1 MFISLGYLSKKMLIP
16 LLIPILYSIRH
27 RLSDDFDKKIYG
39 ESKHRPVFLN
49 TFLISIGYSINFF
62 LFIIE
67 YKRSKSGRKKT
78 QENHF
83 NNQLIIEKE
92 KMQKKQKKFQII
104 FLVLL
109 PLFNFFNFLSYDI
122 SSIFKPKEY
131 NKNYF
136 YTISIPIYFI
146 ITALMSYLYL
156 NNKFYLHQKTSM
168 IISPLLSLILLAFLI
183 ILNNGDKNNNTL
195 YSVLFLVQCLAL
207 KSLRYVLYVFGKVFM
222 DKMFVTHIKLMTF
235 LGLFGILFSLIA
247 NGISFFIDLK
257 FIENPNLN
265 DYFVIQNDFKR
276 FKNIFDDWGNYKKYD
291 LMVLILIIILWFGE
305 NFITWF
311 CIYTF
316 SPNHFTTYA
325 SINTIA
331 ALIMEIYNSISNNNN
346 NNNYYKNKEF
356 IIFICLSSILALF
369 GVFVSGL
376 IFNEI
381 LIIKVCNM
389 DKYTNVE
396 INRRQKEE
404 IEINMVKYN
413 SGNKSNNISEC
424 PDSSFE
430 SDSQCDKT
438 PNTSFKSD

>member
-1 MFISLGYLSKKMLIP
+1 MFISLGYLSTKMLVP

-27 RLSDDFDKKIYG
+27 YISDDFDKKIYG
-39 ESKHRPVFLN
+39 ESKRRPVFLN
-49 TFLISIGYSINFF
+49 TFLISISYSINFF

-78 QENHF
+78 QERHF
-83 NNQLIIEKE
+83 DNQLIIEKT
-92 KMQKKQKKFQII
+92 KMEKKQKKYRTI
-104 FLVLL
+104 FLILL
-109 PLFNFFNFLSYDI
+109 PFFNFFNYLSYDI
-122 SSIFKPKEY
+122 SSMFKPKEY

-146 ITALMSYLYL
+146 ITAYMSYLFL
-156 NNKFYLHQKTSM
+156 NYKFYIHQKTSM
-168 IISPLLSLILLAFLI
+168 IISPFLSLLLLAFLI
-183 ILNNGDKNNNTL
+183 LLNNGDKKNNTL
-195 YSVLFLVQCLAL
+195 YSVLFLVQCIAL

-247 NGISFFIDLK
+247 NAISFFIDMK
-257 FIENPNLN
+257 FIEDPALN
-265 DYFVIQNDFKR
+265 DYFIFQNDFKR
-276 FKNIFDDWGNYKKYD
+276 FKNIFDDWGNYKDYD
-291 LMVLILIIILWFGE
+291 FVVLIAIIILWFAE
-305 NFITWF
+305 NYIIWF

-316 SPNHFTTYA
+316 SPNHFTTYS

-331 ALIMEIYNSISNNNN
+331 ALIMEIYNNMFVK
-346 NNNYYKNKEF
+346 KNKEL

-381 LIIKVCNM
+381 LIIRVCNM

-404 IEINMVKYN
+404 TQISMVKYN
-413 SGNKSNNISEC
+413 STNKSNSSNNEF
-424 PDSSFE
+424 PENSFE
-430 SDSQCDKT
+430 SDNNSQLDKAS
-438 PNTSFKSD
+438 NTSFKSD

>member
-1 MFISLGYLSKKMLIP
+1 MFISLGYLSTKMLVP

-27 RLSDDFDKKIYG
+27 YLSDDFDKKIYG
-39 ESKHRPVFLN
+39 ESKRRPVFLN
-49 TFLISIGYSINFF
+49 TFLISISYSINFF

-78 QENHF
+78 QEKHF
-83 NNQLIIEKE
+83 DNQLIIEKI
-92 KMQKKQKKFQII
+92 KMEKKQKKCRTL
-104 FLVLL
+104 FLILL

-122 SSIFKPKEY
+122 SSMFKPREY

-136 YTISIPIYFI
+136 YTISIPIYLI
-146 ITALMSYLYL
+146 ITAFMSYLFL
-156 NNKFYLHQKTSM
+156 NYKFYVHQKTSM
-168 IISPLLSLILLAFLI
+168 IISPLLSLLLLAFLI
-183 ILNNGDKNNNTL
+183 ALNSSDKKNNTL
-195 YSVLFLVQCLAL
+195 FSVLFLVQCLGL

-235 LGLFGILFSLIA
+235 LGLFGILFSLIV

-257 FIENPNLN
+257 FIEDPNLN
-265 DYFVIQNDFKR
+265 DYFIIKNDFKR
-276 FKNIFDDWGNYKKYD
+276 FKNIFDEWGDYEDYD
-291 LMVLILIIILWFGE
+291 LMILIAIIILWFAE
-305 NFITWF
+305 NYIIWF

-316 SPNHFTTYA
+316 SPNHFTTYS

-331 ALIMEIYNSISNNNN
+331 ALIMEIYHSIFNKN
-346 NNNYYKNKEF
+346 KNKEL
-356 IIFICLSSILALF
+356 IIFICILSILALF

-381 LIIKVCNM
+381 LIIRVCNM

-404 IEINMVKYN
+404 TQISMVKYN
-413 SGNKSNNISEC
+413 STNKSNASSNNEF
-424 PDSSFE
+424 PDNSFD
-430 SDSQCDKT
+430 SDNLDSQMEKAS
-438 PNTSFKSD
+438 NTSFKSD